1 MSEPS
6 LKTKTV
12 KGVAWS
18 AVERFTAQGIQFV
31 FNILIARILLPE
43 DYGVVAML
51 GIFLAVANT
60 FIDSGFASALIRKP
74 DRTEADCSTVY
85 WFNVAVSAFCCL
97 LLWVTAPLIASFY
110 DIPLLTKVT
119 RILSLTLVINAF
131 RAVHETQLTIRMDF
145 RRRAVIT
152 IVCTAVIGAVGLW
165 MAHKGYG
172 VWALV
177 VQSIVGSVLR
187 TVLMWLMVNWRPR
200 LVFSKASFKEMFG
213 FGSKLLGSSL
223 LDTIF
228 NNIYSLVI
236 GKAFKPSALGYYN
249 RAESFAAFPSSSM
262 TSMLQ
267 QVTYPA
273 LSSIQNDEERLAGA
287 YKRLLNMS
295 AFVVFPAMVGLAAV
309 ADPFIRLLLTDK
321 WAESIIYLQIICF
334 DLMWWPIHAV
344 NLNILLVKGRSDYFL
359 RLEII
364 KKMVCIIVLV
374 ATLPFGLVV
383 MCYGRIA
390 SSLVCLA
397 INTYYNEDLI
407 GYGFLKQM
415 KNMLPI
421 LVHSLIM
428 GVLVWLIVKALPT
441 LWLQLIVGVI
451 AGAAYYVLGAW
462 LFKFPELQEVLNLIK
477 RK

>member
-1 MSEPS
+1 MSE

-18 AVERFTAQGIQFV
+18 AVERFTAQGVQFV

-74 DRTEADCSTVY
+74 DRTEVDCSTVY
-85 WFNVAVSAFCCL
+85 WFNVAVSAACCL

-110 DIPLLTKVT
+110 KIPLLTKIT
-119 RILSLTLVINAF
+119 RILSLTLVINAL
-131 RAVHETQLTIRMDF
+131 RAVHETLLTIRMDF
-145 RRRAVIT
+145 RRRAVVT
-152 IVCTAVIGAVGLW
+152 IICTVVIGAVGLW

-177 VQSIVGSVLR
+177 VQAIVGSLLR
-187 TVLMWLMVNWRPR
+187 TFLMWLMVRWRPR
-200 LVFSKASFKEMFG
+200 FIFSRVSFKEMFG
-213 FGSKLLGSSL
+213 FGSRLLGSAL
-223 LDTIF
+223 LDKIY
-228 NNIYSLVI
+228 NNVYSLVI
-236 GKAFKPSALGYYN
+236 GKVYSPASLGYYN

-262 TSMLQ
+262 TSMMQ

-309 ADPFIRLLLTDK
+309 ADPLIRLLLTDK
-321 WAESIIYLQIICF
+321 WEGSIYFLQIICF
-334 DLMWWPIHAV
+334 SLMWWPIHAV
-344 NLNILLVKGRSDYFL
+344 NLNILLVKGHSDYFL
-359 RLEII
+359 KLEVI
-364 KKMVCIIVLV
+364 KKVLGIFILCGTV
-374 ATLPFGLVV
+374 PFGLVV
-383 MCYGRIA
+383 MCYGQIF
-390 SSLVCLA
+390 SSLVCLV
-397 INTYYNEDLI
+397 INTHYNEDLI

-451 AGAAYYVLGAW
+451 AGAAYYILGAW
-462 LFKFPELQEVLNLIK
+462 LLKFPELKEVLALVK

>member
-1 MSEPS
+1 MSE
-6 LKTKTV
+6 LKDKTV

-51 GIFLAVANT
+51 GIFLAVAQT
-60 FIDSGFASALIRKP
+60 FIDSGFGNALVQRQN
-74 DRTEADCSTVY
+74 RTEEDYSTVFY
-85 WFNVAVSAFCCL
+85 FNLAVSVFFCL

-110 DIPLLTKVT
+110 KIELLTKVT

-131 RAVHETQLTIRMDF
+131 RAVHEAQLNIRMDF
-145 RRRAVIT
+145 RKKAVVT
-152 IVCTAVIGAVGLW
+152 IICTAVIGIVGLW
-165 MAHKGYG
+165 MAYKGYG

-177 VQSIVGSVLR
+177 IQSVVGSAVR
-187 TVLMWLMVNWRPR
+187 TILIWLMVKWIPS
-200 LVFSKASFKEMFG
+200 LSFSWESFKNLFG
-213 FGSKLLGSSL
+213 FGSKVLGSSL
-223 LDTIF
+223 LNTVYG
-228 NNIYSLVI
+228 NIYSLVI
-236 GKAFKPSALGYYN
+236 GKVFTPSALGVYN

-273 LSSIQNDEERLAGA
+273 MCSIQNDDERLAGA
-287 YKRLLNMS
+287 YRRLLNMA

-309 ADPFIRLLLTDK
+309 ADPMIRILLTDK
-321 WAESIIYLQIICF
+321 WEGSIYYLQIICF
-334 DLMWWPIHAV
+334 ALMWYPIHAV
-344 NLNILLVKGRSDYFL
+344 NLNILLVRGRSDLFL
-359 RLEII
+359 KLEII
-364 KKMVCIIVLV
+364 KKIIGLTILC
-374 ATLPFGLVV
+374 ATVPFGLVV
-383 MCYGRIA
+383 MCYGQIA
-390 SSLVCLA
+390 SSLICLV
-397 INTYYNEDLI
+397 INTHYNEDLI

-441 LWLQLIVGVI
+441 IWLQLIVGVI
-451 AGAAYYVLGAW
+451 AGAAYYILGAW
-462 LFKFPELQEVLNLIK
+462 IFKFPELNEVLNLLK

>member
-1 MSEPS
+1 MSE

-152 IVCTAVIGAVGLW
+152 IVCTVVIGAVGLW

-228 NNIYSLVI
+228 NNIYALVI
-236 GKAFKPSALGYYN
+236 GKAFKPAALGFYG
-249 RAESFAAFPSSSM
+249 RAEAFAAFPSSSM

>member
-1 MSEPS
+1 MSE

-60 FIDSGFASALIRKP
+60 FIDSGFGNALIQRQN
-74 DRTEADCSTVY
+74 RTEEDYSTVFY
-85 WFNVAVSAFCCL
+85 FNLVVSIFFCL

-110 DIPLLTKVT
+110 KIELLTKVT
-119 RILSLTLVINAF
+119 RILSLTLVINAL
-131 RAVHETQLTIRMDF
+131 RAVHEAQLNILMDF
-145 RRRAVIT
+145 RKKAWVT
-152 IVCTAVIGAVGLW
+152 IICTAVIGVVGLW
-165 MAHKGYG
+165 MAYKGYG

-177 VQSIVGSVLR
+177 VQSVVGCVVRTILIWLSVKWIPQFL
-187 TVLMWLMVNWRPR
+187 
-200 LVFSKASFKEMFG
+200 FSWDSFKHLFG
-213 FGSKLLGSSL
+213 FGSKVLGSSL
-223 LDTIF
+223 LNTVYG
-228 NNIYSLVI
+228 NIYSLVI
-236 GKAFKPSALGYYN
+236 GKVFSPTALGVYN

-273 LSSIQNDEERLAGA
+273 LCSIQNDDERLAGA
-287 YKRLLNMS
+287 YKRLLNMA
-295 AFVVFPAMVGLAAV
+295 AFVVFPAMIGLAAV
-309 ADPFIRLLLTDK
+309 ADPLIRILLTDK
-321 WAESIIYLQIICF
+321 WEGSIYFLQIICF
-334 DLMWWPIHAV
+334 ALMWYPIHAV
-344 NLNILLVKGRSDYFL
+344 NLNILLVKGRSDLFL
-359 RLEII
+359 KLEII
-364 KKMVCIIVLV
+364 KKILGISILCVTV
-374 ATLPFGLVV
+374 PFGLVV
-383 MCYGRIA
+383 MCYGQIA
-390 SSLVCLA
+390 SSLICLA

-428 GVLVWLIVKALPT
+428 GVLVWLIVKTLPT
-441 LWLQLIVGVI
+441 LWLQLTVGVI